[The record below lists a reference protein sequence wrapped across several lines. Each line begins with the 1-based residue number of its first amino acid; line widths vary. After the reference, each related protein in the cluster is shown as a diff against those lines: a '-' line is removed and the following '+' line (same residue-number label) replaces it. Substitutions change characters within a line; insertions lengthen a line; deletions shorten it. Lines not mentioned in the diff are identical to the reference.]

1 MKNPITANLM
11 AFSLAAVPSGIA
23 LAATEAQAGIGALA
37 LALLFAAIF
46 GAVVGWIA
54 SLLVKGT
61 GLGLI
66 GDILL
71 GAAGAV
77 VGGWIFRMAG
87 IQVGEGI
94 LASLVPAV
102 AGAVL
107 VLLVAKMLKK

>member
-1 MKNPITANLM
+1 MNYAIPGNLM
-11 AFSLAAVPSGIA
+11 AFSLMALPSGA
-23 LAATEAQAGIGALA
+23 AFAATEAQAGVGALA

-46 GAVVGWIA
+46 GAIVGWIA

-102 AGAVL
+102 VGAVL
-107 VLLVAKMLKK
+107 VLLVVKMFKK